1 MNTCAV
7 KTRISLKN
15 ILYAT
20 DFSPVA
26 EAAAPCAVELAR
38 RYGSKVFAVHVRA
51 MQATGLVPP
60 ESWQIVREAAERQ
73 AEEQAEH
80 LQCLFRGVEHE
91 VSVIEGEVW
100 KELESIIKEKSIDL
114 IVIGTRGRQ
123 GLGKIL
129 LGSVAEAILR
139 RAPCPVLTVGPHVS
153 REAERAAGVK
163 RIVYATSFSPTSAAA
178 AAYALSLADENQAHL
193 DVVHVIENQKAGEL
207 VHANELVS
215 ASLNR
220 LRQIVTPE
228 AALWC
233 EPEFLVEQG
242 DPAEQI
248 LSVARRR
255 HADMIVLGVKGVEG
269 SFGASAHL
277 PWTVAHTVIASA
289 CCPVLTVRS

>member
-1 MNTCAV
+1 MNTCAA

-20 DFSPVA
+20 DFSSVA

-38 RYGSKVFAVHVRA
+38 RYGAKVFAVHVRA
-51 MQATGLVPP
+51 VQITGLVPP

-73 AEEQAEH
+73 ATEQAEH
-80 LQCLFRGVEHE
+80 LQWLFRGVESE
-91 VSVIEGEVW
+91 VTVIEGEVW
-100 KELESIIKEKSIDL
+100 KELESIIKEKNIDL
-114 IVIGTRGRQ
+114 IVMGTRGRQ
-123 GLGKIL
+123 GLEKIL
-129 LGSVAEAILR
+129 LGSVAETILR
-139 RAPCPVLTVGPHVS
+139 RAPCPVMTVGPHAS
-153 REAERAAGVK
+153 IDAERIAGVK
-163 RIVYATSFSPTSAAA
+163 RIVYATGFSPTSAAA
-178 AAYALSLADENQAHL
+178 AAYAVSLADENQAHL

-207 VHANELVS
+207 VHANELVT

-233 EPEFLVEQG
+233 EPEFVVEQG

-255 HADMIVLGVKGVEG
+255 HADMIVLGIKSVEG
-269 SFGASAHL
+269 NSAASAHL
-277 PWTVAHTVIASA
+277 PWTVTHNVIAGAS
-289 CCPVLTVRS
+289 CPVLTVRA